1 MRQNST
7 WASGLLLFNLAILS
21 CHGAEELR
29 RLGRANTRGG
39 VTEESGNDSRIV
51 GGHDAAKG
59 RYPNMVV
66 LYNAEGQFEC
76 GGTLILPDVVLSAAH
91 CVSVVAQAEVGRY
104 DISQPALLEGSMTY
118 ALVDKIAHPAYGLA
132 STYSNDMDYAL
143 FKLSDGGLPADKFK
157 PLTINGNPNRPHN
170 GDVLTITG
178 WGAVAEG
185 GYASRILQ
193 EVQLNYL
200 TNNQCKSFPG
210 YEVAITE
217 DMMCANVDG
226 GGKDACQG
234 DSGGPAYLENKTGD
248 PAQDVLVGVVSW
260 GVGCARASY
269 PGVYARTAFPK
280 ALDWIQSTACSM
292 SEHSPCQLKIK
303 RASVPLEE
311 QTTTDSSTS
320 SNTTSKTTELITS
333 ILPNG
338 ACFIEGTGLS
348 INPICALDFAGCL
361 SCGGDWLRDFPNCYL
376 PSYGYSSTVDL
387 CRTSSIDC
395 GKCGGKFY
403 EKPPTINLTTGEK
416 HGAVRS

>member
-226 GGKDACQG
+226 GGKVRALN
-234 DSGGPAYLENKTGD
+234 LEDLLPMMKNSLVLTLVLYIYRTLAKEILEDQLILRTK
-248 PAQDVLVGVVSW
+248 QVIQHKMYWLELLVGV
-260 GVGCARASY
+260 
-269 PGVYARTAFPK
+269 
-280 ALDWIQSTACSM
+280 
-292 SEHSPCQLKIK
+292 
-303 RASVPLEE
+303 
-311 QTTTDSSTS
+311 
-320 SNTTSKTTELITS
+320 
-333 ILPNG
+333 
-338 ACFIEGTGLS
+338 
-348 INPICALDFAGCL
+348 
-361 SCGGDWLRDFPNCYL
+361 
-376 PSYGYSSTVDL
+376 
-387 CRTSSIDC
+387 
-395 GKCGGKFY
+395 
-403 EKPPTINLTTGEK
+403 
-416 HGAVRS
+416 